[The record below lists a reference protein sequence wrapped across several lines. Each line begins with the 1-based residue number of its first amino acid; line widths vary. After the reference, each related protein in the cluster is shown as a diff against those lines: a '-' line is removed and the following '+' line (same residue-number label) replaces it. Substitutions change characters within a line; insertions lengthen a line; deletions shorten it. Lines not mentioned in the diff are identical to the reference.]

1 MDDRLMEKLVME
13 HPELKWYVDFVKIN
27 KDFEEQDLEFDEFIQ
42 TIPEDKRDLYMYS
55 DSMEIVPNWNGIYC
69 KLFGEKSLE
78 NLEYRDWPIRPHSKQ
93 DIENIKIPQTEIPY
107 GMKDLFKVDEQGNA
121 SRYFN
126 WENIMK
132 LNELVTQ
139 IGDKHY
145 SITVYLPEYAGL
157 IIENLDNPTEIME
170 CSIGSMEDSRTGV
183 DLNCP
188 SEIRDNKERM
198 LKLFKLC
205 GDGFDVEQI
214 WELASDRL
222 KNDSDFIQQIE
233 SIVGKENFSFIAEFE
248 GIEFEELLER
258 GKKDKEHE
266 ISVGT
271 PNIIT
276 ADSII
281 QINQQLKDL
290 EKIIQLKRQEAIKTK
305 LKYIKQNGISELSA
319 LTDQEREQLIHYLSL
334 HGNPASTLIQHEWNE
349 AYYPEDSGY
358 DFDEYNVYV
367 RLGNKLYSII
377 ANDFI
382 DPKQLEDDYSIG
394 DPENMEDSRGIET
407 TLGNKNAI
415 TEELDVDKL
424 FDETRVIDGED
435 IGDEDEFYK
444 RILEFAHKKVAVRE
458 KNEQARDLYG
468 KYEKQMPD
476 KKGPTMDD

>member
-1 MDDRLMEKLVME
+1 M
-13 HPELKWYVDFVKIN
+13 
-27 KDFEEQDLEFDEFIQ
+27 
-42 TIPEDKRDLYMYS
+42 
-55 DSMEIVPNWNGIYC
+55 
-69 KLFGEKSLE
+69 
-78 NLEYRDWPIRPHSKQ
+78 
-93 DIENIKIPQTEIPY
+93 
-107 GMKDLFKVDEQGNA
+107 
-121 SRYFN
+121 
-126 WENIMK
+126 
-132 LNELVTQ
+132 
-139 IGDKHY
+139 
-145 SITVYLPEYAGL
+145 
-157 IIENLDNPTEIME
+157 
-170 CSIGSMEDSRTGV
+170 
-183 DLNCP
+183 
-188 SEIRDNKERM
+188 
-198 LKLFKLC
+198 
-205 GDGFDVEQI
+205 
-214 WELASDRL
+214 
-222 KNDSDFIQQIE
+222 
-233 SIVGKENFSFIAEFE
+233 
-248 GIEFEELLER
+248 
-258 GKKDKEHE
+258 
-266 ISVGT
+266 
-271 PNIIT
+271 
-276 ADSII
+276 
-281 QINQQLKDL
+281 
-290 EKIIQLKRQEAIKTK
+290 
-305 LKYIKQNGISELSA
+305 
-319 LTDQEREQLIHYLSL
+319 